1 MGEIVALHFSLPRS
15 GAAQICDQL
24 EFSMTN
30 FPAVHNTHP
39 KVFVLLGVQMKI
51 LLSSSDTGD
60 QFSLVEGIMPPGGD
74 GGLHIHL
81 REDESMHLLEGQ
93 LKVTIGEKVFDLKPG
108 ESYFAPRGIP
118 QRLRNRGSVPAR
130 SLMIMSPSTFDK
142 FIACAGVPV
151 ADGEAPPAAETPTPE
166 QIQRLLAVAQRFG
179 IKILEAPKVPLAAWT
194 AARRSPGPLRPG
206 PLMPDQG
213 GSRL

>member
-1 MGEIVALHFSLPRS
+1 MTLQTILDPER
-15 GAAQICDQL
+15 AASSIRVI
-24 EFSMTN
+24 STN

-39 KVFVLLGVQMKI
+39 KVFVFLGVQMKI
-51 LLSSSDTGD
+51 LLSSSDTGG
-60 QFSLVEGIMPPGGD
+60 QFSLVEGIMPAGGD

-93 LKVTIGEKVFDLKPG
+93 LEVTIGEKVFDLKPG

-130 SLMIMSPSTFDK
+130 SLMIMSPSTFDE

-151 ADGEAPPAAETPTPE
+151 VDGETQPAAETPTPE
-166 QIQRLLAVAQRFG
+166 QIQRLVALARRFG
-179 IKILEAPKVPLAAWT
+179 IKILEAP
-194 AARRSPGPLRPG
+194 G
-206 PLMPDQG
+206 
-213 GSRL
+213 

>member
-1 MGEIVALHFSLPRS
+1 MGEIVSLPRS
-15 GAAQICDQL
+15 GAPQICDQL

-39 KVFVLLGVQMKI
+39 KVFVFLGVQMKI
-51 LLSSSDTGD
+51 LLSSSDTGGR
-60 QFSLVEGIMPPGGD
+60 FSLVEGIMPPGGD

-93 LKVTIGEKVFDLKPG
+93 LEVTIGEKVFDLKPR

-130 SLMIMSPSTFDK
+130 SLMIMSPSTFDE
-142 FIACAGVPV
+142 FIACAVPV
-151 ADGEAPPAAETPTPE
+151 VDGEAPPAAETPTSE
-166 QIQRLLAVAQRFG
+166 QIQRLVALARRFG
-179 IKILEAPKVPLAAWT
+179 IKILEAP
-194 AARRSPGPLRPG
+194 G
-206 PLMPDQG
+206 
-213 GSRL
+213 